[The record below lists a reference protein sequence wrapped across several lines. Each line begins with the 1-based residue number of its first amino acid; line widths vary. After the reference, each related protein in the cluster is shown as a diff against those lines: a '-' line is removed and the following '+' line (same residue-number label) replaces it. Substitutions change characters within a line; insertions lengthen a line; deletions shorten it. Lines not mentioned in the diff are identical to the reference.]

1 MASSN
6 EGRAWHEKK
15 KTRRYIVKKSGV
27 LVRKGC
33 DMGSSVVGE
42 LAGGTE
48 VVVTEDMKMSG
59 STRRVLL
66 ETPMK
71 GWCSEKKLEPYGTS
85 HAIPAGLEG
94 PSGGEA
100 VVREVTIKS
109 KAQLRDY
116 LKSKEK
122 EELEERRLRGEAHLP
137 EPQQAYDWEDP
148 YERWVMD
155 HKPGGD
161 PEDPKVRVAYA
172 ARLRGAGDLD
182 GAELML
188 RKALEDEPT
197 LTKARSQLDKV
208 VDAKKRR
215 DRAVSAALATPEA
228 RRADAVARL
237 KKRADDEF
245 GLGNWRSALNFYGT
259 LLESVTD
266 EPEVDDALDGLEDE
280 DSEEEAARAERGY
293 RLGAPLRLLD
303 GEVVRAPVREFVPD
317 EAAALHGN
325 RSACLAKLK
334 RWDDAEEE
342 AARRAGKG

>member
-100 VVREVTIKS
+100 VVLEVTIKS

-122 EELEERRLRGEAHLP
+122 EEGQVKE
-137 EPQQAYDWEDP
+137 
-148 YERWVMD
+148 
-155 HKPGGD
+155 
-161 PEDPKVRVAYA
+161 
-172 ARLRGAGDLD
+172 
-182 GAELML
+182 AELFQQIGKLQME
-188 RKALEDEPT
+188 LEW
-197 LTKARSQLDKV
+197 LKKSQL
-208 VDAKKRR
+208 
-215 DRAVSAALATPEA
+215 L
-228 RRADAVARL
+228 
-237 KKRADDEF
+237 
-245 GLGNWRSALNFYGT
+245 
-259 LLESVTD
+259 
-266 EPEVDDALDGLEDE
+266 
-280 DSEEEAARAERGY
+280 
-293 RLGAPLRLLD
+293 
-303 GEVVRAPVREFVPD
+303 
-317 EAAALHGN
+317 
-325 RSACLAKLK
+325 
-334 RWDDAEEE
+334 
-342 AARRAGKG
+342 